1 MHYELCIDQR
11 LDEADVG
18 DDLGADNCIQ
28 TLGEFGVLHAEFLF
42 EDWGTHFDEEGLVA
56 DVCVS
61 DVAGDA
67 VTKHFFKGFYELE
80 LVVWGFEPFL
90 AEELLNEGSY
100 FFCITS
106 SHLDN
111 L

>member
-1 MHYELCIDQR
+1 M
-11 LDEADVG
+11 
-18 DDLGADNCIQ
+18 GADNGVQ
-28 TLGEFGVLHAEFLF
+28 SLGEFGVLHAEFLF

-56 DVCVS
+56 DIGVS

-106 SHLDN
+106 SHLI
-111 L
+111 LHF